1 MHAQLLA
8 KVHEYLESQG
18 FEKTAR
24 KLASE
29 SGFNEKKKIKMA
41 SLEEIFNFYLE
52 NHVEVI
58 VLLYFYYVNESQG
71 YFLSKRRR
79 MA

>member
-1 MHAQLLA
+1 MNPQLLA

-29 SGFNEKKKIKMA
+29 SGFSEKKKIKMA

-52 NHVEVI
+52 NHVEVS
-58 VLLYFYYVNESQG
+58 VSLCFYYVNE
-71 YFLSKRRR
+71 L
-79 MA
+79 